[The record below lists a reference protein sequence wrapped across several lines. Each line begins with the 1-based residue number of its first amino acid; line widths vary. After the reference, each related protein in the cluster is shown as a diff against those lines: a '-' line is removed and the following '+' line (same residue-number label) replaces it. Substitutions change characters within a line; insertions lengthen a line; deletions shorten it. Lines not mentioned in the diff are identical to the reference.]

1 MPIPTPKPEEKRE
14 DFMARCMSDSKML
27 TEYTDASQRYAIC
40 ITSFKEPKP

>member
-27 TEYTDASQRYAIC
+27 TEYSDASQRYAIC
-40 ITSFKEPKP
+40 ITKFKEAK

>member
-1 MPIPTPKPEEKRE
+1 MPIPTPKPAEKRE
-14 DFMARCMSDSKML
+14 DFMAHWMSDSKML

>member
-27 TEYTDASQRYAIC
+27 SEYTDASQRYAIC
-40 ITSFKEPKP
+40 IASYKDSNK